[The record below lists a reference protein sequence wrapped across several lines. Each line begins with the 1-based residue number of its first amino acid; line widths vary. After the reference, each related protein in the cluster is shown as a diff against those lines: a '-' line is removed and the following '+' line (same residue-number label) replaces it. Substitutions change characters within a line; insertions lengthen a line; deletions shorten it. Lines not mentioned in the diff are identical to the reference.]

1 MRLAVKVPK
10 QRAEEA
16 RRHVIKLSLYDY
28 SRRVVRDGNYVL
40 IPVLGKPGPEYEVVE
55 ADLPPATMKK
65 LPELRSSYDI
75 LGSVAVINDLNMSL
89 ERAAVVAGEIM
100 ARHSAVKTVLLKR
113 GEVSGDERVARYV
126 VVAGEPV
133 TETLYRES
141 GCLFRLD
148 PTKVFFSPRLAGERL
163 RVASQIDR
171 EEKVLDMFAGVGPF
185 SIVIARKHP
194 SATVYAVEKNPEA
207 YRYLCINVELNKLVG
222 RVTPIHGDAA
232 KVVPSLQTKFN
243 RVVMNLPHLSLRYLP
258 TAVAALETNGKI
270 HLYTL
275 EERDDGKVV
284 GETLATMGCLEIVFN
299 RVVKEH
305 SPKSVIRVYD
315 LVKTN

>member
-16 RRHVIKLSLYDY
+16 RRHVIKLGLYDY
-28 SRRVVRDGNYVL
+28 SRRVVQDADYVL
-40 IPVLGKPGPEYEVVE
+40 IPVIETPGPEYEVVE
-55 ADLPPATMKK
+55 ADLPPAAEKK
-65 LPELRSSYDI
+65 VPAPRSSYDI
-75 LGSVAVINDLNMSL
+75 LGSVAIINDLNMSL

-100 ARHSAVKTVLLKR
+100 ARHKAVKTVLLKR
-113 GEVSGDERVARYV
+113 GEVSGDERVAKYI

-163 RVASQIDR
+163 RVASQIGR
-171 EEKVLDMFAGVGPF
+171 EERVLDMFAGVGPF

-194 SATVYAVEKNPEA
+194 DATIYAVEKNPEA
-207 YRYLCINVELNKLVG
+207 YRYLCINIEINKLVG
-222 RVTPIHGDAA
+222 RVTPIYGDAA
-232 KVVPSLQTKFN
+232 KVVPGLPTKFN

-258 TAVAALETNGKI
+258 IAVAALENRGKI

-275 EERDDGKVV
+275 EGRDDEKVV
-284 GETLATMGCLEIVFN
+284 EETLATIGGLEVVFN

-305 SPKSVIRVYD
+305 SPKSVIKVYD
-315 LVKTN
+315 IVKTN